1 MAKTVALSEIEWPTL
16 LEEVQHGHEEVVVTR
31 DGQPIAKV
39 VPIAPAVER
48 RLRTLEELRG
58 SVTVLG
64 DIVGPFD
71 EEWDTDQ

>member
-16 LEEVQHGHEEVVVTR
+16 LEEVQKGQEEVVVTK

-39 VPIAPAVER
+39 VPIGFAAQR
-48 RLRTLEELRG
+48 RLRSLEELRG

-64 DIVGPFD
+64 DIVEPLD
-71 EEWDTDQ
+71 EEWDADK